1 MTGTSCGPRALVLDD
16 TEEMRKTIRRALV
29 GAGYEVE
36 MASSLAQARALD
48 PGRFDVVLIDANLGA
63 ENGLD
68 LVETLRSDDPAAA
81 DRCLV
86 ITGGV
91 LGLVPAGVACLAKPF
106 RIADLLAAVR
116 GVDQS
121 RSNPPASQHGD
132 VLTGAGAQSLAPAA
146 GARHPGDGQPA
157 AWLLLAMARRLRA
170 REHHAV
176 VNFIHDGPIQA
187 ITAAGL
193 RLEMMRRSS
202 SPAQAASLD
211 DVLKWLE
218 TAADSLRHLIDGP
231 RPPATGGTGL
241 PSVISHRA
249 TCLFATPVTVDAD
262 EQAAPLGHDELPV
275 VTDIVDLILLG
286 TLDAVQAARAHVGV
300 RAGRS
305 MIQFELTLTAASARQ
320 AIDGQEAA
328 RAWMEGLATAF
339 GASAR
344 SELRSE
350 QWRAEISLP
359 RSPAVGAGSP
369 G

>member
-1 MTGTSCGPRALVLDD
+1 
-16 TEEMRKTIRRALV
+16 
-29 GAGYEVE
+29 
-36 MASSLAQARALD
+36 
-48 PGRFDVVLIDANLGA
+48 
-63 ENGLD
+63 
-68 LVETLRSDDPAAA
+68 
-81 DRCLV
+81 
-86 ITGGV
+86 
-91 LGLVPAGVACLAKPF
+91 
-106 RIADLLAAVR
+106 
-116 GVDQS
+116 
-121 RSNPPASQHGD
+121 
-132 VLTGAGAQSLAPAA
+132 
-146 GARHPGDGQPA
+146 
-157 AWLLLAMARRLRA
+157 
-170 REHHAV
+170 
-176 VNFIHDGPIQA
+176 
-187 ITAAGL
+187 
-193 RLEMMRRSS
+193 MMRRSS

-231 RPPATGGTGL
+231 RPPATPGTDL

-286 TLDAVQAARAHVGV
+286 TLAAIQAARAHVGV

-359 RSPAVGAGSP
+359 RPPAVGAGPP